1 MDIVCADT
9 VVAGRC
15 NAGGKFLGV
24 NLGDVRPPGQLLW
37 MAPTLEDTRD
47 TATPPTTSLSFE
59 QASVKPTVVSPNWS
73 FLCAREKRKG

>member
-1 MDIVCADT
+1 MDTVCADT
-9 VVAGRC
+9 VVACGC
-15 NAGGKFLGV
+15 NAGGKFLGA

-37 MAPTLEDTRD
+37 MAPALEDTRD
-47 TATPPTTSLSFE
+47 KADTTPSLSLE